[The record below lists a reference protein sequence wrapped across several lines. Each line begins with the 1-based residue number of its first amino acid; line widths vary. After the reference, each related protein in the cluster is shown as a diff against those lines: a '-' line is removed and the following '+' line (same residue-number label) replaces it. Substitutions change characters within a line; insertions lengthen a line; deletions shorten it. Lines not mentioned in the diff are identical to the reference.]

1 MLALARNCPAEKGAG
16 IPTQQVTNGKASGL
30 DAGPPIDDEQQ
41 LRELAVKQLERKRRF
56 GMHAV
61 SYAAVCVVLIVIWAI
76 TEYHNAGGWPT
87 SGFSQSSSIPHEWN
101 IWIIYPVL
109 GLGLILGL
117 DAWNTF
123 GHKPLTEREIRR
135 EMDRLSGAR

>member
-1 MLALARNCPAEKGAG
+1 M
-16 IPTQQVTNGKASGL
+16 PTQQITNGKGSAVDVAAPSKDQL
-30 DAGPPIDDEQQ
+30 E
-41 LRELAVKQLERKRRF
+41 LRELAVKELERKRRF
-56 GMHAV
+56 RMHAI

-76 TEYHNAGGWPT
+76 TEYSNAGGWPT

-109 GLGLILGL
+109 GLGLILGI

-123 GHKPLTEREIRR
+123 GRKPLTEREIRR
-135 EMDRLSGAR
+135 EMDRLSGTR

>member
-1 MLALARNCPAEKGAG
+1 M
-16 IPTQQVTNGKASGL
+16 PTQHVTSGDASVI
-30 DAGPPIDDEQQ
+30 DTRAPSDDERQ

-56 GMHAV
+56 RMHAI
-61 SYAAVCVVLIVIWAI
+61 SYAVVCVVLIVIWAI

-109 GLGLILGL
+109 GFGLILGI

-123 GHKPLTEREIRR
+123 GRKPITEREIQR
-135 EMDRLSGAR
+135 EMDRLTGAH